1 VLGAVTKQ
9 FSVCNKRRPR
19 AVDRDPMIF
28 GSLVL
33 VRPDGHLAHV
43 RPAEGA
49 RNTEKA
55 SGNSIAR
62 FSINR

>member
-1 VLGAVTKQ
+1 
-9 FSVCNKRRPR
+9 
-19 AVDRDPMIF
+19 MIF